1 VFNCFYFQF
10 SLSHLILLL
19 FDNQNDFDLLLCNLC
34 LINLEDFSSSST
46 ENSEDSFLIE
56 GLLYT
61 SDLEGSISKL
71 KT

>member
-1 VFNCFYFQF
+1 VFNYFYFQF

-19 FDNQNDFDLLLCNLC
+19 FDSQNYFDLLLCNLC

-71 KT
+71 KR